1 MVSDIEPGEPSRH
14 SEAVQRVGLI
24 LSLLLL
30 LLLAACGTPPPSK
43 HPLSQ
48 VDITPT
54 NMANM
59 QNSTVITSNGYILPI
74 QVSSGQSSLST
85 YPGGQMSLTISTSP
99 YALCSFSIAYGQ
111 AAPSTNIGIVP
122 HTADA
127 KGMVNW
133 TWRVDR
139 DAHTGTW
146 PLIITASLSG
156 NGRITQTVPI
166 SVMLPPITVV
176 SSTLTA
182 YPRQT
187 MTVTI
192 STAPNVQCTLS
203 LYEPVSKATKYLK
216 NVSDANGSATW
227 TWHVANNASAGM
239 WQLPI
244 VVTLADGEQV
254 NSQVTMTIM

>member
-1 MVSDIEPGEPSRH
+1 MVSDIESREL
-14 SEAVQRVGLI
+14 SRSSRTAQRVSL
-24 LSLLLL
+24 LLPLLLL

-54 NMANM
+54 DAA
-59 QNSTVITSNGYILPI
+59 NSTVTTGNGHVSPI
-74 QVSSGQSSLST
+74 QLLSSQSHLST
-85 YPGGQMSLTISTSP
+85 YPGGQMSMAVSTSP
-99 YALCSFSIAYGQ
+99 YALCSFSVSYGRSM
-111 AAPSTNIGIVP
+111 PSANVGVVP

-127 KGMVNW
+127 NGMVNW
-133 TWRVDR
+133 TWRVDQ

-146 PLIITASLSG
+146 PLTITASLAGS
-156 NGRITQTVPI
+156 GRITQTVQV
-166 SVMLPPITVV
+166 SVVLPPITVV

-187 MTVTI
+187 MTLTI
-192 STAPNVQCTLS
+192 STAPNVQCTLG
-203 LYEPVSKATKYLK
+203 LYEGVGKPMKYLK
-216 NVSDANGSATW
+216 NVTDTNGVATW
-227 TWHVANNASAGM
+227 TWHVANASVAGV

-244 VVTLADGEQV
+244 VVTLVDGEQV